1 MFDTIP
7 EILVDSVPF
16 YIKKDVIEQQSDS
29 FRVGFSSFEHIPT
42 DSTRLFFDVDTTTVT
57 TASEH
62 LMQGFSGTILPF
74 SQTVQSVFFLLFAFC
89 FVILSFWFNKEGPTL
104 AANFRNI
111 FSGGMRSRT
120 IFREEITATG
130 VWSEVFLI
138 SQTILIITIVFFTYA
153 WDKGISVLSL
163 KNMIFV
169 FMSSFLGILLLLGIK
184 YLVYRII
191 GYVFT
196 EWGLREWT
204 EKYFRIVELS
214 GLLFFIPAMF
224 FVFVPEYSKTALFSL
239 IIIFFIILMVVFWNL
254 LNIFAKN
261 KVGLLNYFLYL
272 CAIEIVPFFL
282 IYKGLVILVNSAG
295 N

>member
-16 YIKKDVIEQQSDS
+16 YLKKDVIEQQSDS

-57 TASEH
+57 TTSEH